1 MHFLDQSLHQHL
13 DPFEALLHIA
23 KQAQSEWDYKYFKL
37 LDEMMG
43 PHTEEPLE
51 TKWEVALH
59 KLNAL
64 QATNAATTGPSAVA
78 VTHPM
83 EVENAQEG
91 CSAIAV
97 VKHQANL
104 PDVSPQDPEDETAG
118 APMCVNTQQHFEM
131 VFRQDLCGPKSQLLH
146 GHPVNPPRCPALRIS
161 SFCIATRHK
170 GSQWSVDHGV
180 RGCCD

>member
-1 MHFLDQSLHQHL
+1 
-13 DPFEALLHIA
+13 
-23 KQAQSEWDYKYFKL
+23 
-37 LDEMMG
+37 MMG
-43 PHTEEPLE
+43 PHAEEPLE

-146 GHPVNPPRCPALRIS
+146 GHPVNP
-161 SFCIATRHK
+161 
-170 GSQWSVDHGV
+170 GV
-180 RGCCD
+180 QH